1 MESDIC
7 NLTVISNEATVQVAK
22 CVNSGLTC
30 LIESKHLFWRHISSK
45 LGGWEE
51 DVWFQGEMKG
61 QSAAFIGRTSFVE
74 SRPVAGLVA
83 GTACPSAGAHQ
94 IR

>member
-30 LIESKHLFWRHISSK
+30 FIESKHLFWRQINSK

-51 DVWFQGEMKG
+51 DGLVPGWEMKG
-61 QSAAFIGRTSFVE
+61 QSAAFIGRTFSVE
-74 SRPVAGLVA
+74 SRPVAGLLA
-83 GTACPSAGAHQ
+83 GIA
-94 IR
+94 